1 MLLESSFERII
12 VLSNTCG
19 SYLEEDNLN
28 CVHLKPTVQNLLL
41 FLSFFVCQL
50 KSSKTQ
56 VLNMHQ

>member
-50 KSSKTQ
+50 K
-56 VLNMHQ
+56 